1 MKIAVSFDTLQK
13 RIDWK
18 NYVSMI
24 LEEII
29 NNKVDVFD
37 IRIKELPVGYDFHL
51 DIDSSENHY
60 IVKPNTKTIYWC
72 FDAWANY
79 TEDKFL
85 RQEFYIERCKK
96 ADYVLSASSATQK
109 NLARYDVKSEVLL
122 PGYID
127 FSLKSQKRDIDIAYI
142 GNTWWFDGSI
152 NGSLN
157 KTKYYID
164 LINKGFGNKY
174 KVLIGSGY
182 TLPEVYDIYN
192 RSKIVFNHT
201 TCGANHL
208 SNRVF
213 EALYC
218 GAFLITNYVE
228 DLDLLELVEAE
239 DYISYDSEEY
249 LLGIVEEILKDND
262 ALETISNNGHKKIL
276 NKFST
281 ENSLNRILQV
291 AKES

>member
-13 RIDWK
+13 RIHWK

-51 DIDSSENHY
+51 D
-60 IVKPNTKTIYWC
+60 
-72 FDAWANY
+72 
-79 TEDKFL
+79 
-85 RQEFYIERCKK
+85 
-96 ADYVLSASSATQK
+96 
-109 NLARYDVKSEVLL
+109 
-122 PGYID
+122 ID

-174 KVLIGSGY
+174 
-182 TLPEVYDIYN
+182 
-192 RSKIVFNHT
+192 
-201 TCGANHL
+201 
-208 SNRVF
+208 
-213 EALYC
+213 
-218 GAFLITNYVE
+218 
-228 DLDLLELVEAE
+228 
-239 DYISYDSEEY
+239 
-249 LLGIVEEILKDND
+249 
-262 ALETISNNGHKKIL
+262 
-276 NKFST
+276 
-281 ENSLNRILQV
+281 
-291 AKES
+291 